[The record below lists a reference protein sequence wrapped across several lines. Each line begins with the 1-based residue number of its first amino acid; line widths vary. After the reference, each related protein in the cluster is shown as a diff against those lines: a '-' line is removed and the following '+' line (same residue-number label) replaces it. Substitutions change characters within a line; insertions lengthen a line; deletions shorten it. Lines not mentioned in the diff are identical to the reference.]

1 MNERDKQAISDQVAS
16 LKFFKEQEA
25 GQRVYA
31 PGLTVELHYV
41 CPCGCGVV
49 IHLIGNMQLKGAAQ
63 AMTMK
68 LIATCEAI
76 HEHIEGNPVVADLEK
91 MAAPYPLTTLLLWS
105 EQIDKLKSG
114 GDLMAKAA
122 LCYGAGEDGVN
133 GQKPN

>member
-63 AMTMK
+63 AMTMQ
-68 LIATCEAI
+68 LIETCEEI

-91 MAAPYPLTTLLLWS
+91 LS

-114 GDLMAKAA
+114 GDLIEATRKMGELMAKAA
-122 LCYGAGEDGVN
+122 LYGAGEDGVN